1 MRKDVPIEKLH
12 ANPFRRIEQY
22 PIQEEKVE
30 ALVESIEQTGFWN
43 NLVCREAEDHG
54 YQIAYGHHRLEALF
68 RFADKV
74 DERITVNVEVK
85 DLSDKEMLKIMAREN
100 MEEWGSDAWI
110 ALETVRSTVEAYADG
125 RIELKDPRGPGVNL
139 NQLRWSPSFLKGEP
153 PVGTQEAPYSV
164 KTIAEFLGWTT
175 KTGNPKDKTRYALQ
189 ALELIEQGV
198 MEEGQ
203 AKGMSTNELRALVR
217 KTRRCLT
224 QEKEVAKN
232 LKEEAEE
239 AQKQS
244 EKASDPQEKE
254 AAENRRR
261 NLKQKAEQHEQR
273 AKEQAKQQA
282 QEVSEQ
288 LQNDEKGSE
297 EVLREDSTPEAP
309 KPDKK
314 DPADRRVRANEIVDT
329 ITMQVGN
336 MLAEGSKL
344 REKVDEL
351 GRLVDEGFLREEQVE
366 DVVSVLRM
374 LSDRADSLADDLEH
388 REVEYE
394 VSLS

>member
-22 PIQEEKVE
+22 PIQEGKVE

-54 YQIAYGHHRLEALF
+54 YEIAYGHHRLEALF

-85 DLSDKEMLKIMAREN
+85 HLSDKEMLKIMAREN

-110 ALETVRSTVEAYADG
+110 DLETVRSTVEAYADG
-125 RIELKDPRGPGVNL
+125 KIQLEDPRGPGVAFSK
-139 NQLRWSPSFLKGEP
+139 LRCAPSFVKGASAHES
-153 PVGTQEAPYSV
+153 GSLYSQ
-164 KTIAEFLGWTT
+164 KTIADFLGWITD
-175 KTGNPKDKTRYALQ
+175 TGTPKRKTRHALQ
-189 ALELIEQGV
+189 ALELIEKGLVDEDQV
-198 MEEGQ
+198 R
-203 AKGMSTNELRALVR
+203 GMSSSELRALVERTR
-217 KTRRCLT
+217 KRHQ
-224 QEKEVAKN
+224 QEKQAAEN
-232 LKEEAEE
+232 LREEAEE
-239 AQKQS
+239 KEQQVEEAT
-244 EKASDPQEKE
+244 DPREKE
-254 AAENRRR
+254 RAEKRKQE
-261 NLKQKAEQHEQR
+261 LEQKAQQHEER

-282 QEVSEQ
+282 QRISEQ
-288 LQNDEKGSE
+288 LQNEEKGAK

-309 KPDKK
+309 EPSDEE
-314 DPADRRVRANEIVDT
+314 PAEKRVRANEILDT

-336 MLAEGSKL
+336 TLAEGSKL

>member
-43 NLVCREAEDHG
+43 NLVCRKAEDDG
-54 YQIAYGHHRLEALF
+54 YEIAYGHHRLEALF

-74 DERITVNVEVK
+74 DERVTVNVEVK
-85 DLSDKEMLKIMAREN
+85 DLSDKEMLKMMAREN
-100 MEEWGSDAWI
+100 MEEWESDAWI
-110 ALETVRSTVEAYADG
+110 DLETIRSTVEAYADG
-125 RIELKDPRGPGVNL
+125 KIDLQEPKTNNKNQWRFAPSFIQGKRVDEGRPHPYTAKAIGECLGWLQPRGKASRRVRQSLTALEFIERGIL
-139 NQLRWSPSFLKGEP
+139 NEDQLKGLSSTDVRALITKTRKRIKQE
-153 PVGTQEAPYSV
+153 QEA
-164 KTIAEFLGWTT
+164 AENL
-175 KTGNPKDKTRYALQ
+175 KQEAREA
-189 ALELIEQGV
+189 EQ
-198 MEEGQ
+198 Q
-203 AKGMSTNELRALVR
+203 AKE
-217 KTRRCLT
+217 
-224 QEKEVAKN
+224 
-232 LKEEAEE
+232 
-239 AQKQS
+239 
-244 EKASDPQEKE
+244 ASDPQEKE
-254 AAENRRR
+254 AAENRKRD
-261 NLKQKAEQHEQR
+261 LEQKAKQHERR
-273 AKEQAKQQA
+273 AEEEAKQQA
-282 QEVSEQ
+282 EEVSEQ
-288 LQNDEKGSE
+288 LHNEEKGAK
-297 EVLREDSTPEAP
+297 EVLRENSTPEAP
-309 KPDKK
+309 KPDQE
-314 DPADRRVRANEIVDT
+314 DPADKRVRANEILDT

-336 MLAEGSKL
+336 TLAEGSNL

>member
-1 MRKDVPIEKLH
+1 MRKDVSIEKLH

-22 PIQEEKVE
+22 PIQGEKVE

-54 YQIAYGHHRLEALF
+54 YEIAYGHHRLEALF

-110 ALETVRSTVEAYADG
+110 DLETVRSTVEAYGEGQIELGGVAPNVPAQKLRYAPSFIKGEQEDG
-125 RIELKDPRGPGVNL
+125 RLH
-139 NQLRWSPSFLKGEP
+139 
-153 PVGTQEAPYSV
+153 APYTA
-164 KTIAEFLGWTT
+164 KAIGEFLGW
-175 KTGNPKDKTRYALQ
+175 LQ
-189 ALELIEQGV
+189 PSGKPARRVRESLTALEFIERGILNEDQFRGL
-198 MEEGQ
+198 
-203 AKGMSTNELRALVR
+203 STTDVRALL
-217 KTRRCLT
+217 TRTNKSLK
-224 QEKEVAKN
+224 QEKRAAQN
-232 LKEEAEE
+232 LKQEAKEAQQQAEE
-239 AQKQS
+239 A
-244 EKASDPQEKE
+244 SDPHEKE
-254 AAENRRR
+254 AAEKRKEQ
-261 NLKQKAEQHEQR
+261 LEEKAQQHEQR

-282 QEVSEQ
+282 EEVSSQ
-288 LQNDEKGSE
+288 LQNEEKGAK

-309 KPDKK
+309 KPSDEE
-314 DPADRRVRANEIVDT
+314 PAEKRVRANEILGT

-336 MLAEGSKL
+336 TLAEGSNL

-351 GRLVDEGFLREEQVE
+351 DRLIDEGFLREEQVE

>member
-110 ALETVRSTVEAYADG
+110 DLETVRSTVEAYADE
-125 RIELKDPRGPGVNL
+125 RINIEQPSQKTNRRH
-139 NQLRWSPSFLKGEP
+139 LRFAPSFIKGGARRPSDE
-153 PVGTQEAPYSV
+153 QPYTAS
-164 KTIAEFLGWTT
+164 TIASFLGWE
-175 KTGNPKDKTRYALQ
+175 KPSGQPQGKVKYALK
-189 ALELIEQGV
+189 ALELIEQDII
-198 MEEGQ
+198 EER
-203 AKGMSTNELRALVR
+203 AVKGMNTTELRALVT
-217 KTRRCLT
+217 KTQKRLT
-224 QEKEVAKN
+224 QEKEAAES

-239 AQKQS
+239 AKQQA
-244 EKASDPQEKE
+244 EEASDPHEKQ
-254 AAENRRR
+254 AAKNRKRD
-261 NLKQKAEQHEQR
+261 LEKKAEQHERR
-273 AKEQAKQQA
+273 AKEQAKEQA
-282 QEVSEQ
+282 EEVSEQ
-288 LQNDEKGSE
+288 FQNDEKGAK

-309 KPDKK
+309 EPDQE
-314 DPADRRVRANEIVDT
+314 DPADKRVRANEILDT

-336 MLAEGSKL
+336 TLAEGSKL